1 MLKKKVYRSAVELT
15 NKKWSSYLI
24 KSLTNAKL
32 SKKFIKSYINVY
44 EIDTKEVSQNVES
57 FPTLQQ
63 FFTRE
68 LKSNARPIDGRV
80 NIMTSPADS
89 KIESFGLIT
98 QDPSIVVKGQVYALE
113 QLLGKKENAKKYEK
127 GQYIVFYLSPADYH
141 RVHSPVDGRIKRQY
155 VLGGNSYPVNEMGLK
170 YGRKP
175 ISGNYRMISEIETAN
190 GRTVGFIKVGA
201 MLVNSINLTNTSD
214 YWRKGEDVGHFAFGS
229 TVVML
234 FEENS
239 VEFLSNVQQ
248 GNHIH
253 VGEAFCNML

>member
-1 MLKKKVYRSAVELT
+1 MLKKKVYQSAVELT

-24 KSLTNAKL
+24 KSLMNAKL
-32 SKKFIKSYINVY
+32 SKKLINSYINVY
-44 EIDTKEVSQNVES
+44 EIDTKEVAQKVES

-68 LKSNARPIDGRV
+68 LKSDARPVDGRLHM
-80 NIMTSPADS
+80 MTSPADS

-98 QDPSIVVKGQVYALE
+98 HDTSIVVKGQVYALE
-113 QLLGKKENAKKYEK
+113 QLLGKKENAKTYEK

-141 RVHSPVDGRIKRQY
+141 RVHSPVDGRITRQY
-155 VLGGNSYPVNEMGLK
+155 ILGANSYPVNKTGLK

-175 ISGNYRMISEIETAN
+175 ISGNYRMISEIQTADN
-190 GRTVGFIKVGA
+190 RKIGFIKVGA
-201 MLVNSINLTNTSD
+201 MLVNSIHLTNTSEF
-214 YWRKGEDVGHFAFGS
+214 WTKGEDIGHFAFGS